1 MAGLGI
7 ALRGF
12 GKALSKIAKKKP
24 KQKSLKLKTDTKTKL
39 KSVLKNKPKG
49 PAGKK
54 FKSRMD
60 VIKKSNER
68 AGTIGMLG
76 TAGMVVGGGE
86 LLKRKKKKNP
96 RLRKS
101 KP

>member
-1 MAGLGI
+1 MGVVGI

-24 KQKSLKLKTDTKTKL
+24 KQKSFKLKTDTKTKL

-60 VIKKSNER
+60 VIKDSNKR
-68 AGTIGMLG
+68 AGTVGMLG
-76 TAGMVVGGGE
+76 TAAMVVGGGE
-86 LLKRKKKKNP
+86 LLKRKNP

>member
-1 MAGLGI
+1 MGVVGI

-60 VIKKSNER
+60 VIKDSNKR
-68 AGTIGMLG
+68 AGTVGMLG
-76 TAGMVVGGGE
+76 TAAMVVGGGE
-86 LLKRKKKKNP
+86 LLKRKKK
-96 RLRKS
+96 S
-101 KP
+101 K

>member
-1 MAGLGI
+1 MGVVGI

-24 KQKSLKLKTDTKTKL
+24 KQKSFKLKTDTKTKL
-39 KSVLKNKPKG
+39 KSILKNKPKG

-60 VIKKSNER
+60 VIKDSNKR
-68 AGTIGMLG
+68 AGTVAMLG

-86 LLKRKKKKNP
+86 LLKRKKRNP

>member
-1 MAGLGI
+1 MGVVGI

-24 KQKSLKLKTDTKTKL
+24 KQKSLKLKTDTKTKF
-39 KSVLKNKPKG
+39 KSILKNKPKG

-60 VIKKSNER
+60 VIKDSNKR
-68 AGTIGMLG
+68 AGTVGMLG
-76 TAGMVVGGGE
+76 TAGMVVGAVE
-86 LLKRKKKKNP
+86 LSKRKKK
-96 RLRKS
+96 S
-101 KP
+101 K

>member
-1 MAGLGI
+1 MGVVGI

-24 KQKSLKLKTDTKTKL
+24 KQKSFKLKTDTKTKL
-39 KSVLKNKPKG
+39 KSVYKNKPKG

-60 VIKKSNER
+60 VIKDSNKR
-68 AGTIGMLG
+68 AGTVGMLG
-76 TAGMVVGGGE
+76 TAAMVVGGGE
-86 LLKRKKKKNP
+86 LLKRKNP

>member
-7 ALRGF
+7 ALRGLGLLAKTA
-12 GKALSKIAKKKP
+12 GKKVLRRKP
-24 KQKSLKLKTDTKTKL
+24 KQKSLKLETDTKTKF
-39 KSVLKNKPKG
+39 KSILKNKPKG

-60 VIKKSNER
+60 VIKDSNKR
-68 AGTIGMLG
+68 AGTVGMLG
-76 TAGMVVGGGE
+76 TAGMVVGAVE
-86 LLKRKKKKNP
+86 LSKRNKKSK
-96 RLRKS
+96 KS